1 MTERLY
7 YTDSYLAQFDATV
20 VDVRGDAVY
29 LDRTAFYPTSG
40 GQLHDLGTLGGIPVR
55 EVTEDED
62 GRIAHVLYAPPP
74 AGTLH
79 GVIDWPRRFGFMQ
92 QHTGQ
97 HLLSAVFEALFGFPT
112 VSVHFGEE
120 ISTLD
125 LATPSL
131 SPEQQRAAET
141 RANEIVWE
149 NRPVHVEFVDA
160 READGLRKASEREG
174 TLRIVTIADL
184 DRSACGG
191 THVRATGEIGPVL
204 VRRLDKIR
212 GNVRVEFLCGR
223 RAMERMQADTDALA
237 RAARQFSSPADE
249 VPVLVAALQ
258 AEAREAGKQ
267 ARRLASE
274 LAGYRGRELYSAAE
288 ENAAGRRVHV
298 ERRASGALDEEV
310 RALAMA
316 FTEGVRAVLVAVT
329 VDPPS
334 VMLAASKDAG
344 LDAGAVL
351 KSLLGEFGGRGGGN
365 ARVAQGSLASAES
378 LPALLERLSAE
389 IRG

>member
-7 YTDSYLAQFDATV
+7 YTDSYLTQFDATV
-20 VDVRGDAVY
+20 VDVRGNAVY
-29 LDRTAFYPTSG
+29 LDRTVFYPTSG
-40 GQLHDLGTLGGIPVR
+40 GQLHDVGTLGGAAVR
-55 EVTEDED
+55 EVTEDDD
-62 GRIAHVLYAPPP
+62 GRIAHHLEAPPP
-74 AGTLH
+74 AGAVH

-97 HLLSAVFEALFGFPT
+97 HLLSALFESLFGFTT

-191 THVRATGEIGPVL
+191 THVRATGEIGPIV

-237 RAARQFSSPADE
+237 RAARQFSSPVDE
-249 VPVLVAALQ
+249 VPALVAALQ
-258 AEAREAGKQ
+258 AEAREAGKR
-267 ARRLASE
+267 ARRLAAE
-274 LAGYRGRELYSAAE
+274 LAGYRGRALYAAAE
-288 ENAAGRRVHV
+288 QNAAGRRVHV
-298 ERRASGALDEEV
+298 ERRASGSFDDEV

-316 FTEGVRAVLVAVT
+316 FTEGARAALVAVT
-329 VDPPS
+329 AEPPS
-334 VMLAASKDAG
+334 VMLAASEDAG
-344 LDAGAVL
+344 LDAGTIL
-351 KSLLGEFGGRGGGN
+351 KALLGEFGGRGGGN
-365 ARVAQGSLASAES
+365 ARVAQGSLSSRES
-378 LPALLERLSAE
+378 LEGLMDQLLARLAL
-389 IRG
+389 